1 MNPNLTIARKL
12 TDTHPRQLL
21 KVDLYTALN
30 RIKTG
35 NSGRTKELIQKVRG
49 GRKEFKKDLP
59 VVMFSGTFSSRKDEG
74 LQKHSNL
81 IALDFDHVNVQE
93 VKTKLVQDQY
103 ILAVWRSPS
112 GDGVKALLKIEKCER
127 HRDHFRSAQQYFEE
141 YYDLELDS
149 TGINESR
156 LCFESYDPD
165 IFIKEWGDVKS
176 FTGLKGESSEP
187 EKVEVGTTDYSK
199 VNIAVMMIHRA
210 MSGEKHNTLI
220 RASMLMGGYIASGK
234 VEEHVVKEI
243 LFREISKRD
252 IESEENA
259 RKAIDD
265 GIEKGK
271 TMPIMDVMGEE
282 KKILREMRIKD
293 GDMSFISNDDAD
305 YEWIDKYVSGDIE
318 LGLTTGNEG
327 LDKYFMFKREFVMVN
342 GHSNIGK
349 TTFMLYM
356 MVAASMHHGWRWV
369 LYSSE
374 NKTAAIKMKLM
385 QFAMNMPIRRMNYEE
400 RKASWKWV
408 QEHFEVI
415 SNKEIYSYTDIL
427 IFCEKVHS
435 VRPIDGV
442 LIDPYNSLKIDL
454 NASRGV
460 GVHEYH
466 YEAASEFL
474 TFCNRVGIALW
485 VNAHS
490 VTESQRRK
498 GSDGL
503 QEAPYAE
510 DTEHGGKW
518 VNRCDCFIT
527 LHRKVQHMDP
537 SMRRTMEMH
546 VRKVREVETGGQP
559 TPFSSPLMF
568 ELNSFFTG
576 FGLAGP
582 NPRLFAPLSEKLK
595 GEQLYFMED

>member
-1 MNPNLTIARKL
+1 MNPVLTIARKL
-12 TDTHPRQLL
+12 TDTSPQQLM
-21 KVDLYTALN
+21 KVNLSTALKRVKDGGAN
-30 RIKTG
+30 GQTRELIEKIR
-35 NSGRTKELIQKVRG
+35 SGQKELK
-49 GRKEFKKDLP
+49 KELP
-59 VVMFSGTFSSRKDEG
+59 VVMYSGLFETRRDDG
-74 LQKHSNL
+74 LKKHSQL
-81 IALDFDHVNVQE
+81 IALDFDHVE
-93 VKTKLVQDQY
+93 VESAKRRLISDQY
-103 ILAVWRSPS
+103 VLAAWVSPS
-112 GDGVKALLKIEKCER
+112 GDGVKALMKISKVER
-127 HRDHFRSAQQYFEE
+127 HRDHFRSAQEYFEQ

-156 LCFESYDPD
+156 LCFESYDPNILVKPWD
-165 IFIKEWGDVKS
+165 DVKA
-176 FTGLKGESSEP
+176 FGGLRGEQKKE
-187 EKVEVGTTDYSK
+187 EHATVGTTDYSK
-199 VNIAVMMIHRA
+199 VNIAVMMISRA
-210 MSGEKHNTLI
+210 MNGEKHNTLI
-220 RASMLMGGYIASGK
+220 RASVLMGGFISAGR
-234 VEEHVVKEI
+234 VEEYVAKEI
-243 LFREISKRD
+243 LFREICKRD
-252 IESEENA
+252 IDSEENA

-265 GIEKGK
+265 GIQKGK
-271 TMPIMDVMGEE
+271 AMPIVDTLGEE
-282 KKILREMRIKD
+282 KRILREMRVKD
-293 GDMSFISNDDAD
+293 GDMSFISDDDED
-305 YEWIDKYVSGDIE
+305 YEWIDKYISGDIQ
-318 LGLTTGNEG
+318 LGLTTGNTR
-327 LDKYFMFKREFVMVN
+327 LDQHFVFKREFVMVN

-356 MVAASMHHGWRWV
+356 MVAASMHHNWRWV

-400 RKASWKWV
+400 RRLAWEWV
-408 QEHFEVI
+408 QAHFEVI

-427 IFCEKVHS
+427 IFCEKVHAIN
-435 VRPIDGV
+435 PIDGV

-474 TFCNRVGIALW
+474 TFCNRMNIALW

-518 VNRCDCFIT
+518 VNRSDCFIT
-527 LHRKVQHMDP
+527 LHRKVQHMEA

-546 VRKVREVETGGQP
+546 VRKVREVETGGKP
-559 TPFSSPLMF
+559 TPFAEPLLF
-568 ELNSFFTG
+568 ELNSFFSG
-576 FGLAGP
+576 FGLLGP
-582 NPRLFAPLSEKLK
+582 EPRLFAPLSEKVK
-595 GEQLYFMED
+595 GEQMIIP